1 MDAKEIRSLTGL
13 RGIAACYVMAY
24 HFRTGW
30 HPPHAIAG
38 LVNHGYLAVD
48 LFFVL
53 SGFVLT
59 LTYGSRVA
67 TWAEYG
73 GFLVK
78 RLGRVYPL
86 YLAATVGA
94 LLLWHDAGSI
104 GALTANALLVQSW
117 GLADPYLAPTWSI
130 STELAAYAAFPA
142 LAMVML
148 RRTGTAVLCAIL
160 AAGALWW
167 LSARSNAF
175 LGEGGADDR
184 GGPLDIYVSTT
195 AFPLLRC
202 FAGFALG
209 MVAYR
214 LSGLRRVRT
223 APGWAAAALGLA
235 LCGLLALPGTDVAIV
250 LLCVPLVALL
260 ASAGGGVA
268 AVLAWGPI
276 YWLGLVSYSI
286 YLDHRLVERA
296 LHDPVAKLLAA
307 SGIPHA
313 FSLTIP
319 VLCAVSIGCA
329 GITYR
334 LIEEPCRNAVR
345 RLFNQRRAPIEGEAA
360 APSLRTLS

>member
-13 RGIAACYVMAY
+13 RGIAACYVMVY

-30 HPPHAIAG
+30 TPPHAIAG

-59 LTYGSRVA
+59 LTYGRRVA

-86 YLAATVGA
+86 YLVATLGA
-94 LLLWHDAGSI
+94 LILWHDVGSVST
-104 GALTANALLVQSW
+104 LTANALLVQSW
-117 GLADPYLAPTWSI
+117 GLADPFLAPTWSI
-130 STELAAYAAFPA
+130 STELAAYIAFPA
-142 LAMVML
+142 LAIVML
-148 RRTGTAVLCAIL
+148 RRTDTAALCAIL
-160 AAGALWW
+160 AACALWW
-167 LSARSNAF
+167 VSTRSDAF
-175 LGEGGADDR
+175 LSEEAADAR

-214 LSGLRRVRT
+214 LSGLRRLQT
-223 APGWAAAALGLA
+223 ALGWATAALGLTI
-235 LCGLLALPGTDVAIV
+235 CGLLALPGTDVAIV
-250 LLCVPLVALL
+250 LLCVPFVALL
-260 ASAGGGVA
+260 ASAGGTIA

-319 VLCAVSIGCA
+319 VLGAVSIGCA

-345 RLFNQRRAPIEGEAA
+345 RLFNQQRTPIEEEVA
-360 APSLRTLS
+360 AP

>member
-13 RGIAACYVMAY
+13 RGVAACYVMAY

-30 HPPHAIAG
+30 NPPRAIAE

-59 LTYGSRVA
+59 LTYGRRVA
-67 TWAEYG
+67 TWAEYR

-86 YLAATVGA
+86 YFIATLGA
-94 LLLWHDAGSI
+94 LFLWCDVGSV
-104 GALTANALLVQSW
+104 GTLTANALLVQSW

-130 STELAAYAAFPA
+130 STELAAYIAFPA
-142 LAMVML
+142 LAIVML
-148 RRTGTAVLCAIL
+148 RRTDTAALCAIL
-160 AAGALWW
+160 AACALWW
-167 LSARSNAF
+167 VATRSNAF
-175 LGEGGADDR
+175 LGEEAADAR
-184 GGPLDIYVSTT
+184 GGLLDIYVSTT

-202 FAGFALG
+202 FAGFVLG
-209 MVAYR
+209 MAAYR
-214 LSGLRRVRT
+214 LSGLRRLQT
-223 APGWAAAALGLA
+223 APGWATTALDLII
-235 LCGLLALPGTDVAIV
+235 CGLLALPGTDVAIV
-250 LLCVPLVALL
+250 LLCVPLVVLL
-260 ASAGGGVA
+260 ASVGGTVT
-268 AVLAWGPI
+268 AVLACGPI

-286 YLDHRLVERA
+286 YLDHRLVERV

-334 LIEEPCRNAVR
+334 LVEEPCRNTVR
-345 RLFNQRRAPIEGEAA
+345 RLFNQRPTPIEEEVA
-360 APSLRTLS
+360 AP